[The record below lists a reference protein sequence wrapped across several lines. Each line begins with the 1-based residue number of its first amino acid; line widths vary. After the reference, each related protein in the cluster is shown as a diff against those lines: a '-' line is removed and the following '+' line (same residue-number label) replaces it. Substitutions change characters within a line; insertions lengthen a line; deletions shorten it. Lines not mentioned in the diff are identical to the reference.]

1 MLITPFV
8 FDNSKNVLQS
18 YYIFCKYTRK
28 ASIILKNAF
37 AMFRYFSGGSQHEER
52 PHAQNYWYGIRLST
66 PKSKQKI
73 VMYALG
79 LLND

>member
-18 YYIFCKYTRK
+18 YYIFCKYARK

-37 AMFRYFSGGSQHEER
+37 ARWKVER
-52 PHAQNYWYGIRLST
+52 VLRVLSA
-66 PKSKQKI
+66 PA
-73 VMYALG
+73 VLVF
-79 LLND
+79 

>member
-18 YYIFCKYTRK
+18 YYIFCKYARK

-37 AMFRYFSGGSQHEER
+37 ARWKVER
-52 PHAQNYWYGIRLST
+52 VLRVLSA
-66 PKSKQKI
+66 PA
-73 VMYALG
+73 V
-79 LLND
+79 LLER